1 MHCLAEQHDWLQT
14 WVIDK
19 KEKPKPPADKKKKK
33 GGGAVSRGNVN
44 GFIPF
49 GGLDRDTGVM
59 SHSKLLIVS
68 LGVLVVGVAAGWFAK
83 GRNGRSSL

>member
-19 KEKPKPPADKKKKK
+19 KEKPKPPADKKKGK
-33 GGGAVSRGNVN
+33 GGGAVSRGN

-49 GGLDRDTGVM
+49 GGLDRDTGSV
-59 SHSKLLIVS
+59 SHRSKLLIVS
-68 LGVLVVGVAAGWFAK
+68 LGMLVVGVAAGWFAK